1 MEDDQNDESNPSSP
15 SDVEEM
21 DEDKFENK
29 KCEEENDSDDGDVDM
44 DEVQDCESHSSKC
57 NIDYRLYTFQDMGRY
72 MKNNPGSYY
81 DHSKNLWFCSVC
93 QNFGGAGKQRNAWVD
108 KGVKLGATPG
118 RVFQRHFSSDFH
130 RKNVEFKQLFG
141 NMRREEKSSHIIK
154 LFKQYNGNE
163 GDKVGENRSVF
174 KILFRTCHYIIK
186 KMMSNQ
192 TYESL
197 VRLISKLVVQMF
209 LKSS

>member
-1 MEDDQNDESNPSSP
+1 
-15 SDVEEM
+15 M

-29 KCEEENDSDDGDVDM
+29 KCEEENDSDGGDVDM
-44 DEVQDCESHSSKC
+44 DEIQDCESHSSKC

-118 RVFQRHFSSDFH
+118 RVFRDIFFRFS
-130 RKNVEFKQLFG
+130 Q
-141 NMRREEKSSHIIK
+141 
-154 LFKQYNGNE
+154 
-163 GDKVGENRSVF
+163 
-174 KILFRTCHYIIK
+174 K
-186 KMMSNQ
+186 KC
-192 TYESL
+192 
-197 VRLISKLVVQMF
+197 
-209 LKSS
+209 

>member
-1 MEDDQNDESNPSSP
+1 
-15 SDVEEM
+15 
-21 DEDKFENK
+21 
-29 KCEEENDSDDGDVDM
+29 
-44 DEVQDCESHSSKC
+44 
-57 NIDYRLYTFQDMGRY
+57 MGRY

-93 QNFGGAGKQRNAWVD
+93 QNFGGPGKQRNAWVD

-174 KILFRTCHYIIK
+174 KILFLTCHYIIK

-197 VRLISKLVVQMF
+197 VRLISNCGSDVLKKFMIKSPKNATYLSHRTFSNTLKVLNDF
-209 LKSS
+209 TEEPLLKSLTKQNMSLCSMMR